1 MVASRTSKSSTTYI
15 KHWKTIHKTMRIHI
29 DYLSEKKYNLVEERD
44 PMYEEIKI
52 SDNKASNY

>member
-44 PMYEEIKI
+44 PMYEEIK
-52 SDNKASNY
+52 NQ